1 MPSSSEIA
9 VFGGGC
15 FWCTEAIFSSLK
27 GVSSVIPGYAGG
39 GTPNPTYEQVCGG
52 NTGHAEVI
60 KIVFTPTQISF
71 RDLLEVFFTLHDPT
85 TRNRQGHDVGEQY
98 RSIILT
104 TTAEQERVALAYR
117 KELAEAKTFDR
128 PIVTQ
133 VEMLTTFYPAEDY
146 HKNYY
151 AKNADQPYCSVVI
164 SPKLAKLREQFAA
177 KLK

>member
-15 FWCTEAIFSSLK
+15 FWCTEAIFTSLK

-52 NTGHAEVI
+52 STGHAEVI

-104 TTAEQERVALAYR
+104 TTAEQERVAQAYR